1 MQFESSLFETDA
13 ESTLSPARAM
23 SVNDRKALA
32 VWDASV
38 HVVNGHYELDIP
50 FKQTPPTLPDNK
62 KMAERRLGYLRR
74 KMENNPEFGEKYK
87 AGMQEYIKEGYA

>member
-1 MQFESSLFETDA
+1 
-13 ESTLSPARAM
+13 M

-50 FKQTPPTLPDNK
+50 FKQTPPTLPDNR
-62 KMAERRLGYLRR
+62 KMVERRPGYLRR
-74 KMENNPEFGEKYK
+74 KIENNPEFGEKYK
-87 AGMQEYIKEGYA
+87 AGINEYIKEGYAVR